1 MNGLVLF
8 GTSTTGVNA
17 AVSALEAEL
26 TADAVWGAITPFIP
40 VVVTVSL
47 IALSVYIIRRIIK
60 RASKGKGGM

>member
-1 MNGLVLF
+1 MFGIGYF
-8 GTSTTGVNA
+8 GTASGVNG
-17 AVSALEAEL
+17 AVTSLETNL

>member
-1 MNGLVLF
+1 MFVF
-8 GTSTTGVNA
+8 GTTATGVDGAVNA
-17 AVSALEAEL
+17 LSTNL

>member
-1 MNGLVLF
+1 MFYFASAN
-8 GTSTTGVNA
+8 TGVQG
-17 AVSALEAEL
+17 AVTALETNL

-47 IALSVYIIRRIIK
+47 IALSVYIIRRIVK

>member
-1 MNGLVLF
+1 MFYLATAN
-8 GTSTTGVNA
+8 SGVSG
-17 AVSALEAEL
+17 AVTALETNL

-40 VVVTVSL
+40 IVVTVSL

>member
-1 MNGLVLF
+1 MFVF
-8 GTSTTGVNA
+8 GTSTTGVDA
-17 AVSALEAEL
+17 AVNALSTNL

>member
-1 MNGLVLF
+1 MF
-8 GTSTTGVNA
+8 GYFATASTGVEG
-17 AVSALEAEL
+17 AVSALETNL

-40 VVVTVSL
+40 IVVTVSL

>member
-1 MNGLVLF
+1 MFGIGYF
-8 GTSTTGVNA
+8 GTASGVNG
-17 AVSALEAEL
+17 AVTALETNL

>member
-1 MNGLVLF
+1 MNSLVFF
-8 GTSTTGVNA
+8 GTATGVNG
-17 AVSALEAEL
+17 AVSALEQNL

-40 VVVTVSL
+40 IVITVSL

>member
-8 GTSTTGVNA
+8 GTATGVNG
-17 AVSALEAEL
+17 AVSALETNL

-40 VVVTVSL
+40 IVVTVSL